1 MTVNIWVPKRHLE
14 RIKKGLT
21 QYIPSGSELEYV
33 VKYSNVALGT
43 SVDWIQVELSYDDYI
58 KLTDRDLLISI

>member
-1 MTVNIWVPKRHLE
+1 MTINIWVPKKHLE

-21 QYIPSGSELEYV
+21 QYIPSGSEAEYV
-33 VKYSNVALGT
+33 VKYSTVAWGSGL
-43 SVDWIQVELSYDDYI
+43 DWIQIELSYDDYI

>member
-14 RIKKGLT
+14 RIKKALT
-21 QYIPSGSELEYV
+21 QYIPSGSEPEYV
-33 VKYSNVALGT
+33 VKYSNVALGP
-43 SVDWIQVELSYDDYI
+43 SVGWIQVELLYDDYI